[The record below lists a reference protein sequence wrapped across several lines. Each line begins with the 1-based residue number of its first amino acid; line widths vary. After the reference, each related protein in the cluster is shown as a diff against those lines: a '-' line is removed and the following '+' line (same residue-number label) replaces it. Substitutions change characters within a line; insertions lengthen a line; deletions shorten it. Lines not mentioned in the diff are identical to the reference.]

1 MLFARCLKGSIGT
14 KHGGGAEKERDVL
27 SLNYD
32 PRGKTCVRTYGDFFV
47 WGRVSELTQSGTSPG
62 FCEPTSLS
70 HALLEERGDQSK
82 SESELVSQIIGKRG
96 RSGQA
101 KVPRAGVQE

>member
-32 PRGKTCVRTYGDFFV
+32 LRGKTCVRGTATSLFGV
-47 WGRVSELTQSGTSPG
+47 ASGGVELTQGGLFPVSANPPHCLTRTYRKEGIRVSR
-62 FCEPTSLS
+62 S
-70 HALLEERGDQSK
+70 QS
-82 SESELVSQIIGKRG
+82 
-96 RSGQA
+96 
-101 KVPRAGVQE
+101 